1 MASISSDDC
10 KTFLETKFHH
20 PAKEWKRIS
29 KKKDAIGRVL
39 REFFHPIAGTVVLAE
54 NPQGH
59 IITQLS
65 SLSAPVS
72 VLVPAVAPAL
82 LPAPSQ
88 LEAWDLVR
96 KEFDPVH
103 LASAERI
110 FDEAV
115 NHDSVTLNTSVA
127 GYCAMP
133 GLFEFSFMDEAGE
146 QSNAIEA
153 INKAKDPNG
162 IVAGFSVFITPVHR
176 DYGCNHLSW
185 AIQSFLPSYFEEVEE
200 STFALYAKWS
210 RVYDDER
217 QDAVDNGT
225 IAQVRLMEVMRDLSS
240 RGFRYEPDKCVFATL
255 LALGKTYCAEP

>member
-10 KTFLETKFHH
+10 KIFLEQTFHYS
-20 PAKEWKRIS
+20 AKEWKRIS
-29 KKKDAIGRVL
+29 KKKDSNGRVL
-39 REFFHPIAGTVVLAE
+39 REFVHPVAGIVVLAE
-54 NPQGH
+54 TLQGN
-59 IITQLS
+59 IITQRS

-88 LEAWDLVR
+88 LGTWDLVR

-103 LASAERI
+103 LASAEHT
-110 FDEAV
+110 FDDAV
-115 NHDSVTLNTSVA
+115 NHDSMTLNTAVV
-127 GYCAMP
+127 GHYAMP

-146 QSNAIEA
+146 QSSAIEA
-153 INKAKDPNG
+153 INDANDPNG
-162 IVAGFSVFITPVHR
+162 IVAGLSVFITPIHR

-185 AIQSFLPSYFEEVEE
+185 AIESFLPSYFEEVEE

-217 QDAVDNGT
+217 QNAVNNGT
-225 IAQVRLMEVMRDLSS
+225 IAQVRLMDVMRDLSR
-240 RGFRYEPDKCVFATL
+240 RGFRYAPKKCVFATL
-255 LALGKTYCAEP
+255 LASGKTYCA